1 MSTSGQRP
9 NLQDSLSI
17 SKRLVQVSIAFL
29 SAVVGLFIAW
39 PKLAHD
45 VLSSA
50 YMPHL
55 YCYLGSTSLAWTHAI
70 ADTLIGLSYV
80 AISTTLAYLI
90 HRGRSDLPFH
100 GLFFAFALFIVACG
114 SSHLVEAVTVWVP
127 VYVLSA
133 AIKVVT
139 ALSSIATAVM
149 LPFVVPDVL
158 SLLQRAKTSE
168 ERRVLLEATLI
179 ERNTAQDALKESY
192 LVSEQKVLDRW
203 IAQHKSVVQKTYWRQ
218 RFLNVAEMRKCSV
231 SRKNDSARHLAL
243 TPCL

>member
-1 MSTSGQRP
+1 MSISDQRP
-9 NLQDSLSI
+9 DLQDSLSI
-17 SKRLVQVSIAFL
+17 SRRLVQVSIVFL
-29 SAVVGLFIAW
+29 SAAVALFMAW
-39 PKLAHD
+39 PQLGHD

-55 YCYLGSTSLAWTHAI
+55 YCYLGSTPLAWTHAI

-80 AISTTLAYLI
+80 VISATLAYLI
-90 HRGRSDLPFH
+90 YRGRSELPFH
-100 GLFFAFALFIVACG
+100 GLFLAFAGFIVACG
-114 SSHLVEAVTVWVP
+114 SSHLVEAITVWIP

-218 RFLNVAEMRKCSV
+218 RFLNVAEMR
-231 SRKNDSARHLAL
+231 
-243 TPCL
+243 

>member
-1 MSTSGQRP
+1 M
-9 NLQDSLSI
+9 
-17 SKRLVQVSIAFL
+17 QVSIASL
-29 SAVVGLFIAW
+29 SAVVALFIAW
-39 PKLAHD
+39 PNLGHD
-45 VLSSA
+45 ILSSA

-80 AISTTLAYLI
+80 AISTTMAYLI
-90 HRGRSDLPFH
+90 HRGRSHLPFL
-100 GLFFAFALFIVACG
+100 GLFCAFALFIVAWG

-133 AIKVVT
+133 AIKGVT

-168 ERRVLLEATLI
+168 
-179 ERNTAQDALKESY
+179 
-192 LVSEQKVLDRW
+192 
-203 IAQHKSVVQKTYWRQ
+203 
-218 RFLNVAEMRKCSV
+218 
-231 SRKNDSARHLAL
+231 
-243 TPCL
+243 